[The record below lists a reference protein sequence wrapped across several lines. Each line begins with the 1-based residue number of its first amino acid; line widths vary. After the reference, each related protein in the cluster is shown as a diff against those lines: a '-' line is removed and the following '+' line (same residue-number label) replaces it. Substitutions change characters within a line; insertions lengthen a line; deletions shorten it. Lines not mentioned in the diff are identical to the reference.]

1 MVVVE
6 LESGLRL
13 CLEKHCRSL
22 SKVPSDR
29 SVEDADYLP
38 GAEDWAVVESLRSS
52 SDNANERDPEDERF
66 IALMLG
72 GDAFD

>member
-1 MVVVE
+1 MTIMRDYP
-6 LESGLRL
+6 LAR
-13 CLEKHCRSL
+13 HFA
-22 SKVPSDR
+22 VPTAPPDNSMQ
-29 SVEDADYLP
+29 DADYLP

>member
-1 MVVVE
+1 VTIMRDYP
-6 LESGLRL
+6 LAR
-13 CLEKHCRSL
+13 HFA
-22 SKVPSDR
+22 VPTAPPDDA
-29 SVEDADYLP
+29 VLDADYLP

>member
-1 MVVVE
+1 VKDMRDHPLTQHISV
-6 LESGLRL
+6 ST
-13 CLEKHCRSL
+13 SL
-22 SKVPSDR
+22 P
-29 SVEDADYLP
+29 ENLAPDADYLP

-52 SDNANERDPEDERF
+52 GENAQERDPEDERF

>member
-1 MVVVE
+1 MRDYP
-6 LESGLRL
+6 LAR
-13 CLEKHCRSL
+13 HFA
-22 SKVPSDR
+22 VPTAPPDDA
-29 SVEDADYLP
+29 VLDADYLP

-52 SDNANERDPEDERF
+52 RDDARERDPEDEHF

>member
-1 MVVVE
+1 MRDYPLARHFAVPMVPPDN
-6 LESGLRL
+6 SMQ
-13 CLEKHCRSL
+13 
-22 SKVPSDR
+22 
-29 SVEDADYLP
+29 DADYLP

-52 SDNANERDPEDERF
+52 RDNAQERDPEDERF

>member
-1 MVVVE
+1 VE
-6 LESGLRL
+6 N
-13 CLEKHCRSL
+13 
-22 SKVPSDR
+22 
-29 SVEDADYLP
+29 ADYLP
-38 GAEDWAVVESLRSS
+38 GAEDWVVVESLRSS

>member
-1 MVVVE
+1 VIDMRDYP
-6 LESGLRL
+6 LERHFSVPT
-13 CLEKHCRSL
+13 SL
-22 SKVPSDR
+22 PDNLVPDT
-29 SVEDADYLP
+29 DYLP

-52 SDNANERDPEDERF
+52 ADSAQERDPEDERF

>member
-1 MVVVE
+1 MRDYP
-6 LESGLRL
+6 LER
-13 CLEKHCRSL
+13 HFA
-22 SKVPSDR
+22 VPTAPPDQ

-38 GAEDWAVVESLRSS
+38 GAEDWVVVESLRSS

>member
-1 MVVVE
+1 MRDYP
-6 LESGLRL
+6 LER
-13 CLEKHCRSL
+13 HFT
-22 SKVPSDR
+22 VPAAPSDR

>member
-1 MVVVE
+1 MQDYPLARHFAVPAAPPENVVQ
-6 LESGLRL
+6 
-13 CLEKHCRSL
+13 
-22 SKVPSDR
+22 DT
-29 SVEDADYLP
+29 DDLP

-52 SDNANERDPEDERF
+52 RDQAEERDPEDERF

>member
-1 MVVVE
+1 MTIMRDYP
-6 LESGLRL
+6 LAR
-13 CLEKHCRSL
+13 HFA
-22 SKVPSDR
+22 VPMAPPDDAVQDR
-29 SVEDADYLP
+29 DYLP

-52 SDNANERDPEDERF
+52 RDNAEERDPEDERF

>member
-1 MVVVE
+1 MRDYP
-6 LESGLRL
+6 LAR
-13 CLEKHCRSL
+13 HFA
-22 SKVPSDR
+22 VPTAPPDDA
-29 SVEDADYLP
+29 VLDADYLP

-52 SDNANERDPEDERF
+52 GDDARERDPEDERF

>member
-1 MVVVE
+1 MVPPDN
-6 LESGLRL
+6 SMQ
-13 CLEKHCRSL
+13 
-22 SKVPSDR
+22 
-29 SVEDADYLP
+29 DADYLP

-52 SDNANERDPEDERF
+52 RDNAQERDPEDERF

>member
-1 MVVVE
+1 MRDYP
-6 LESGLRL
+6 LERL
-13 CLEKHCRSL
+13 FTVRAA
-22 SKVPSDR
+22 PSDQ
-29 SVEDADYLP
+29 SAEDADYLP

>member
-1 MVVVE
+1 MRDYP
-6 LESGLRL
+6 LER
-13 CLEKHCRSL
+13 HFA
-22 SKVPSDR
+22 VPTAPSDQ